1 MGRKKSTA
9 SPDDPGT
16 VSKVRRLGIELPD
29 SVTAEIAEYCA
40 GKPMIREIAVRD
52 AVRDAARAAA
62 EDATVGKVAQIVSEA
77 LKA

>member
-1 MGRKKSTA
+1 MGRKKA
-9 SPDDPGT
+9 ADADDAGAVT
-16 VSKVRRLGIELPD
+16 KVRRLGIELPD
-29 SVTAEIAEYCA
+29 SVTAEIAEYVA